1 MEYNFKEI
9 EKKWRTDWEKS
20 KIYKVDIDYDKQKYY
35 VLDMFPYPSGAG
47 LHVGHPLGYIASDIY
62 ARYKKLQGFN
72 VLHPMGFDAFGLPAE
87 QYAIQTGQHPAIT
100 TEKNISRYREQLD
113 LLGFSFD
120 WSREVITCDPKYY
133 KWTQWTFIK
142 LFKSWYDKS
151 IEKARP
157 IDELIKIFEREGNA
171 NVNAATTQIKIFSDK
186 DWVSYN
192 EKEQQDI
199 LMNYRLAYL
208 SETFVNWCPALGT
221 VLANDE
227 VADGYS
233 IRGGYPVERKKM
245 KQWLLRITAYAER
258 LLAGLEKIDWPEH
271 IKEVQR
277 NWIGRSEGAVI
288 RFPIKDVPEK
298 YIEIFTTRPDTI
310 FGVTYVCVAP
320 ESELVPLLTKEPEKD
335 KVEDYVKKSLNKS
348 ERERLADID
357 KKTGVFTGSY
367 AINPFTGV
375 EIPIWIA
382 DYVLAS
388 YGTGAVMAVPAHDS
402 RDYAFA
408 KQFGLPI
415 KEVIKGGDI
424 SKEAYEDL
432 EGECINS
439 DFINGLKPTD
449 AIQKVIEVAEKR
461 KFGSRK
467 ISYRLRDAIFSRQRY
482 WGEPFPI
489 YYKDGIPYPL
499 DESKLPL
506 ELPPVD
512 SYLPTEDGKPPLARA
527 KNWKT
532 EDGYPLE
539 TCTMPGFAGSS
550 AYYLRYMDP
559 NNDNELVSK
568 KAVEYWQ
575 NVDLY
580 IGGSEHATGHLIYAR
595 FWNKFLFDIGIAVE
609 DEPFV
614 KLINQGMILGRSN
627 FVYRAKPIDFAIY
640 KLKKILSTISN
651 NYEIILQDDIIT
663 ISLADYKTYIFVA
676 KNDNL
681 ENAQKLASSQ
691 DTNNCKILIINIA
704 KILLENNLKD
714 TLVNEIKS
722 LQDGEIKIIGRDM
735 YLPPIFVSKNIE
747 GREEYTYPMHV
758 DISLVRNDILDIEAF
773 KKWQPEFENAYFVLE
788 ENKYIC
794 GWEVEKMSKSKYNV
808 QNPDDVVN
816 EYGADTLRL
825 YEMFLGPVEQSKPWD
840 VAGIEGVHRFLRKFW
855 RLFFDAQDNFYINDD
870 EPTRDELQLLH
881 KTLKKVQED
890 IERYAYNTAI
900 SSFMVAVNNLQDLH
914 CNKRAILEP
923 LMIAL
928 SPFAPFIT
936 EELWHLTGHTD
947 SIHEANF
954 PIYDE
959 KYTTDDTC
967 TYAISFNGKTR
978 FTLDIDIAAD
988 EATVKNIV
996 LEHPQ
1001 SQKWLEGKE
1010 PKRVI
1015 VVKGKIV
1022 NIVM

>member
-9 EKKWRTDWEKS
+9 EKKWRTDWEKF
-20 KIYKVDIDYDKQKYY
+20 KIYKVDIDYNKQKYY

-439 DFINGLKPTD
+439 DFINGLKPAE

-467 ISYRLRDAIFSRQRY
+467 INYRLRDAIFSRQRY

-489 YYKDGIPYPL
+489 YYKDDIPYPL

-568 KAVEYWQ
+568 KAVEYWR

-627 FVYRAKPIDFAIY
+627 FVYRAKPVDFAIY
-640 KLKKILSTISN
+640 KLKNILPAISD

-676 KNDNL
+676 RNDNL
-681 ENAQKLASSQ
+681 ENAQKLASSLYA
-691 DTNNCKILIINIA
+691 NNYKILIINIA

-936 EELWHLTGHTD
+936 EELWHLAGHTD

-988 EATVKNIV
+988 EVTVKNIV